1 MEQTRQ
7 TGQSGADREYLE
19 RYHAE
24 RNHQGLS
31 NELTEPD
38 NNAGAVSGK
47 IEWRERLG
55 GPFQYYHRI
64 AAQTEC
70 GRT

>member
-7 TGQSGADREYLE
+7 TGQSGADREYLERYHAE

-47 IEWRERLG
+47 IE
-55 GPFQYYHRI
+55 
-64 AAQTEC
+64 
-70 GRT
+70 